1 MSDPSGPGSPPAQSQ
16 PAPYAPPPPPSAPG
30 YAAPPATGYPGSMP
44 PPITPSAMAM
54 GGAAGLLSQVTGN
67 AGWSLLLGVATI
79 AVPLLFDRVFF
90 FLPIVGLIAGI
101 RAIQRGQLVGGIT
114 GIVLNAIGGLI
125 TIVALIPQ

>member
-54 GGAAGLLSQVTGN
+54 GGAAPATD
-67 AGWSLLLGVATI
+67 WTSLTEAEKARVSPLRSEAVRQAINDRLDTMRAFGVDFSDFADEGI
-79 AVPLLFDRVFF
+79 A
-90 FLPIVGLIAGI
+90 
-101 RAIQRGQLVGGIT
+101 QR
-114 GIVLNAIGGLI
+114 
-125 TIVALIPQ
+125 

>member
-16 PAPYAPPPPPSAPG
+16 PAPYSPPPPSAPG

-101 RAIQRGQLVGGIT
+101 RSIQRGQLVGGIT
-114 GIVLNAIGGLI
+114 GIVLNSIGGLI
-125 TIVALIPQ
+125 TIVALIPK